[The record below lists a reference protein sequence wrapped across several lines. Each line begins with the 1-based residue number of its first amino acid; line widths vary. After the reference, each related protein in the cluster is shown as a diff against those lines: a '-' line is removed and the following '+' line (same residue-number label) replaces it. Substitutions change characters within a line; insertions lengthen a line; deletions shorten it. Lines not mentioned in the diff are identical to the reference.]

1 MNCVAQ
7 AIYLRIDGELLRKF
21 DEAAGRLG
29 YTRSEAVREAMR
41 RFILA
46 VGGAEETR
54 KVRGLVKSKLS
65 LRELEEA
72 YTVSR

>member
-1 MNCVAQ
+1 MAQ
-7 AIYLRIDGELLRKF
+7 AIYIRIDEELLRRF

-41 RFILA
+41 RFISA

-54 KVRGLVKSKLS
+54 KIRGLVKSELS
-65 LRELEEA
+65 LGELEEA